1 MMNATTPRKTSII
14 AFAAVGLAA
23 LLLLLTVRSAAA
35 MTESDVSP
43 DNGPTTGG
51 TIITIIGTGFPVA
64 TVVCPLPVT
73 VTVGENT
80 ANLAAEVTP
89 TEIKVFAPPSAAGT
103 VDITIQN
110 NCDALPHETDTVT
123 NAFTYIEAPEVIGLS
138 PPSGATGGGT
148 VVTIFGNHFV
158 DGATVK
164 FGATAGTAVDWIDEH
179 RIKATAPA
187 GTGTVDVTVTNPDL
201 QTDTLDDAFTYGAGG
216 GGGGVGTILAG
227 SIPLSGGFGLIV
239 FGGGTNAQLVTASG
253 CPQATATFYAT
264 NTLGGFVT
272 YIPGSGVAA
281 VNAAWNAMFATGIPS
296 PSALIGKCV

>member
-23 LLLLLTVRSAAA
+23 LLLLLTVRMAGAVDPPVI
-35 MTESDVSP
+35 TGISP
-43 DNGPTTGG
+43 ASGPTTGG
-51 TIITIIGTGFPVA
+51 TIVTITGTGFPPTADVAVTFNGADAGA
-64 TVVCPLPVT
+64 TVNV
-73 VTVGENT
+73 
-80 ANLAAEVTP
+80 
-89 TEIKVFAPPSAAGT
+89 AGT
-103 VDITIQN
+103 VITAVAPPGAPGL
-110 NCDALPHETDTVT
+110 ALIRVT
-123 NAFTYIEAPEVIGLS
+123 NTAITASDSRGDLFTYVGPPLVIGLS
-138 PPSGATGGGT
+138 PSTAPAAST
-148 VVTIFGNHFV
+148 VTIFGTGFAA
-158 DGATVK
+158 GATVK
-164 FGATAGTAVDWIDEH
+164 FGAASATEVTVVSANKITAKV
-179 RIKATAPA
+179 PA
-187 GTGTVDVTVTNPDL
+187 GTGTVDVTVTNSDA
-201 QTDTLDDAFTYGAGG
+201 QTHTLDDAFTYGAGG